1 MYNSFKGKKDKR
13 KKTKEKTEIGKGM
26 NMRLLLSILITVF
39 LFHVLPAQESVQINT
54 RGNAILKKVDEILTP
69 GSVEFYRKLINE
81 EPDGK
86 KREFIFYTVKK
97 DRDKVAML
105 YLSPASDKGR
115 ATLRLGDNM
124 WLYIPNVGKPIRITS
139 LLSVVGGVFNN
150 ADIMRLDYS
159 AEYDATN
166 LEESGENVILDLK
179 AKTRTVSYDRLKMWV
194 IKNNNIVEKV
204 ECYAASGKLIKTL
217 NFKQVK
223 DFGKGILRPAV
234 IETTSPL
241 YKGFKSVMIYSK
253 IRNKKFS
260 DEVFTLDYLS
270 RLDELR

>member
-1 MYNSFKGKKDKR
+1 
-13 KKTKEKTEIGKGM
+13 
-26 NMRLLLSILITVF
+26 MRLLLSILIIFF
-39 LFHVLPAQESVQINT
+39 LFHLLPAQESVQINT
-54 RGNAILKKVDEILTP
+54 RGNSILEKVDEMLAP
-69 GSVEFYRKLINE
+69 GSVEFYRKLVNE

-105 YLSPASDKGR
+105 YLSPAIDKGR

-139 LLSVVGGVFNN
+139 LQSVVGGVFNN

-159 AEYDATN
+159 AEYDVTN
-166 LEESGENVILDLK
+166 LQESGENVILDLK
-179 AKTRTVSYDRLKMWV
+179 AKTKTVSYDHLKMWV
-194 IKNNNIVEKV
+194 IKNKNIVEKV

-223 DFGKGILRPAV
+223 DFGKGIIRPAV
-234 IETTSPL
+234 VETTSPL
-241 YKGFKSVMIYSK
+241 YKGYKSVMIYSK
-253 IRNKKFS
+253 IKNRNFS

-270 RLDELR
+270 RLNELR

>member
-1 MYNSFKGKKDKR
+1 MHRYKFFH
-13 KKTKEKTEIGKGM
+13 
-26 NMRLLLSILITVF
+26 ILIF
-39 LFHVLPAQESVQINT
+39 FFIASIIWAQESAT
-54 RGNAILKKVDEILTP
+54 TETKGNAILKKVDEILTP

-81 EPDGK
+81 EPNGNK
-86 KREFIFYTVKK
+86 KEFIFYSVKK

-139 LLSVVGGVFNN
+139 LQSVVGGVFNN

-166 LEESGENVILDLK
+166 LEEGTADYILGLK
-179 AKTRTVSYDRLKMWV
+179 AKTRTVSYDSLKMWV
-194 IKNNNIVEKV
+194 NKKNNIVKKV
-204 ECYAASGKLIKTL
+204 ECYAASGKLLKTL
-217 NFKQVK
+217 DFKNVK
-223 DFGKGILRPAV
+223 DFGKGIVRPAV

-241 YKGFKSVMIYSK
+241 YKGFKSILIYSK
-253 IRNKKFS
+253 VNRKNFP
-260 DEVFTLDYLS
+260 DEVFSINFLPRLS
-270 RLDELR
+270 ELR

>member
-1 MYNSFKGKKDKR
+1 MYKNNFSYFL
-13 KKTKEKTEIGKGM
+13 IIF
-26 NMRLLLSILITVF
+26 LISSIIL
-39 LFHVLPAQESVQINT
+39 AQESATNET
-54 RGNAILKKVDEILTP
+54 KGNKILKKVDEVLTP

-81 EPDGK
+81 EPNGAK
-86 KREFIFYTVKK
+86 KEFIFYSVKK

-139 LLSVVGGVFNN
+139 MQSIVGGVFNN

-159 AEYDATN
+159 TEYNTTN
-166 LEESGENVILDLK
+166 IEENGADYILDLK
-179 AKTRTVSYDRLKMWV
+179 AKTKTVSYDHLKMWV
-194 IKNNNIVEKV
+194 IKKNNIVEKV

-217 NFKQVK
+217 NFKNIK
-223 DFGKGILRPAV
+223 DFGNGIVRPAV

-241 YKGFKSVMIYSK
+241 YKGYKSVMIYSK
-253 IRNKKFS
+253 IKNKKFP
-260 DEVFTLDYLS
+260 DEVFTLNHLS